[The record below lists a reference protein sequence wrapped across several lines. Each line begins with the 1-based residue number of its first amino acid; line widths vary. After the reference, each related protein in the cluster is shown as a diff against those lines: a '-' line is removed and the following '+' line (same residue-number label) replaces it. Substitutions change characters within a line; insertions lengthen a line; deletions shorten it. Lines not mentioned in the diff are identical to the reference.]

1 MDGVTV
7 TVIARTFAMTIVTS
21 PATGERSNMIAGSC
35 VAICVVAT
43 MLRLR
48 VSERKFAPAIVT
60 WTETIAMSTVTSAI
74 WTGIA
79 TGTVAK
85 QKIISNQGREGKRAA
100 DAALLRFN
108 GASLKSKP
116 LYRPLP
122 LAFLGSSEIT
132 ELEAISAFIQRSTS
146 FCRQAWPQR
155 CLAVAS
161 CANMFSQV

>member
-7 TVIARTFAMTIVTS
+7 TAIARTFAVTIVTS

-48 VSERKFAPAIVT
+48 VSERKCAPAIVT
-60 WTETIAMSTVTSAI
+60 WIATTVMSTATSGTC
-74 WTGIA
+74 TGIV

-85 QKIISNQGREGKRAA
+85 IESFNQGKEGKRAA
-100 DAALLRFN
+100 DAALLCFTVQALSRS
-108 GASLKSKP
+108 A
-116 LYRPLP
+116 YRPLP
-122 LAFLGSSEIT
+122 LAFLGSREMT

-161 CANMFSQV
+161 CANMFSQG